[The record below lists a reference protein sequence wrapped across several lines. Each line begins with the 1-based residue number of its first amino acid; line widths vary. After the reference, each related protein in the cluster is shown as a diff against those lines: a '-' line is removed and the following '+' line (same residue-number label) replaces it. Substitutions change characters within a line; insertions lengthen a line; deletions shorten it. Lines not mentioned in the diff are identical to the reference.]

1 MEAYPALFE
10 RNEKGGFVVS
20 FPDLPG
26 CFTEGDTEAEAL
38 TMAMDAM
45 DGYLGL
51 LRSNGEDVP
60 VPSPLSGVAVPPG
73 GFLALVPVP
82 ENDPE
87 PTPVRI
93 SVSINQKLL
102 TDIDRRAKREGM
114 TRSGFLA
121 AGARQL
127 LRQLQE

>member
-1 MEAYPALFE
+1 MNAYPALFE

-26 CFTEGDTEAEAL
+26 CFTEGDTEVEAM
-38 TMAMDAM
+38 TMAVDAM

-82 ENDPE
+82 GNDPE
-87 PTPVRI
+87 PIPVRI

>member
-1 MEAYPALFE
+1 MKAYPAIFE

-26 CFTEGDTEAEAL
+26 CFTEGDTEDEA
-38 TMAMDAM
+38 MAMAVDAM

-51 LRSNGEDVP
+51 MRSNGEDVP
-60 VPSPLSGVAVPPG
+60 APSPLSGISVPSG
-73 GFLALVPVP
+73 GFLALVPAP
-82 ENDPE
+82 RNEADPA
-87 PTPVRI
+87 PVRI
-93 SVSINQKLL
+93 SVSISQKLL
-102 TDIDRRAKREGM
+102 SEIDRKSKHEGM